1 MSYDPIDIHIGQR
14 MRLARKNLKMS
25 QDKLATALGVT
36 FQQVQKYERGANRVS
51 GSMLWRASHALSEP
65 VSYFYEG
72 LEGAVGVGEA
82 LEAEAK
88 AVNAYMRI
96 PAIVR
101 IDELTALQQR
111 AIQGLIESMLDQPK
125 GLIDGSFAGTGS
137 FAFPSTERLGSA
149 KSSKPEY

>member
-25 QDKLATALGVT
+25 QDKLAESLGVT

-51 GSMLWRASHALSEP
+51 GSMLWRASHALGEP

-82 LEAEAK
+82 LEIEAK
-88 AVNAYMRI
+88 VVAAYMRI
-96 PAIVR
+96 PAISR
-101 IDELTALQQR
+101 IEELAPVQQR
-111 AIQGLIESMLDQPK
+111 ALQGLIESMLDHQPK
-125 GLIDGSFAGTGS
+125 GLIDGGFAGHGGFT
-137 FAFPSTERLGSA
+137 FPLEDKRESIES
-149 KSSKPEY
+149 